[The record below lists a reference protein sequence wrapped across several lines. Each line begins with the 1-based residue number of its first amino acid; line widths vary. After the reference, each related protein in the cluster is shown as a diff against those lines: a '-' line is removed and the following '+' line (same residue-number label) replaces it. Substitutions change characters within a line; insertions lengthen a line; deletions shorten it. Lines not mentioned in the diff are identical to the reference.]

1 VDPPLSTRTSIP
13 EGLRWHEGMLLAPQH
28 FQQLAIRSEALSH
41 HFVASGVPYFYGVT
55 RLAVDEGLLDH
66 KVFRLQALECVL
78 PDGMYVQEP
87 PEHFDLAPYKA
98 DAERGPM
105 RINLCIPESAVADRQ
120 GVMAR
125 HVAVGGPAVADTD
138 PDADEGQQAV
148 AVPRLRPN
156 VRLAGNDVPAGMVAM
171 PVAEVEYVDGAFRLT
186 EFVPPHFKV
195 NDAKFVGPLLRTC
208 KQSARKVR
216 DKANYLLEMIRSPV
230 GSANRPRFERQLN
243 ALMAGLPAFELLL
256 DSEQV
261 HPFTLYQ
268 ALCTLGANV
277 ASVGSI
283 DEIPRFP
290 RYDHDNI
297 LELFESVS
305 GTLFNTLDLGVQES
319 YTEFRL
325 DGEGQSFTISF
336 REEWTT
342 HKLVL
347 GFMGQPT
354 PEIIAWAENCYIG
367 TDSHIEAMSKNRDIG
382 AKRIRDDQ
390 HEGLRRR
397 PGTILYTLAED
408 LRRVEA
414 GETMHVY
421 NPVIGPNDASPSRI
435 FLYVKHDG

>member
-1 VDPPLSTRTSIP
+1 
-13 EGLRWHEGMLLAPQH
+13 MLLAPQH
-28 FQQLAIRSEALSH
+28 FQQLAARTEALTFHLTS
-41 HFVASGVPYFYGVT
+41 SGIPFCYGVT
-55 RLAVDEGLLDH
+55 RLVVDEALLDH
-66 KVFRLQALECVL
+66 KVFRLQTLECVL
-78 PDGMYVQEP
+78 PDGMYVQTP
-87 PEHFDLAPYKA
+87 PEPFDLAPYKA

-105 RINLCIPESAVADRQ
+105 RINLCIPEAAVADRQ

-125 HVAVGGPAVADTD
+125 YVAVGGAAVADAD

-156 VRLAGNDVPAGMVAM
+156 VRLAGTDVPAGMIAM
-171 PVAEVEYVDGAFRLT
+171 PVSEVEYVDGAFRLT
-186 EFVPPHFKV
+186 EYVPPHFKV
-195 NDAKFVGPLLRTC
+195 GEQSFCAPLTKAS

-243 ALMAGLPAFELLL
+243 ALMAGLPSFEILL
-256 DSEQV
+256 DSAEV
-261 HPFTLYQ
+261 HPFVLYQ
-268 ALCTLGANV
+268 ALCTLGAHV
-277 ASVGSI
+277 SSIGTI

-290 RYDHDNI
+290 RYDHDNC
-297 LELFESVS
+297 LELFESVAS
-305 GTLFNTLDLGVQES
+305 TLFDTLDLGVQES

-325 DGEGQSFTISF
+325 DGEGQSFTIDF
-336 REEWTT
+336 RDEWATRN
-342 HKLVL
+342 LVL

-382 AKRIRDDQ
+382 AKRIRDDH

-397 PGTILYTLAED
+397 PGTILYTLGEE
-408 LRRVEA
+408 LRRIEP

>member
-1 VDPPLSTRTSIP
+1 
-13 EGLRWHEGMLLAPQH
+13 
-28 FQQLAIRSEALSH
+28 
-41 HFVASGVPYFYGVT
+41 
-55 RLAVDEGLLDH
+55 
-66 KVFRLQALECVL
+66 
-78 PDGMYVQEP
+78 
-87 PEHFDLAPYKA
+87 
-98 DAERGPM
+98 
-105 RINLCIPESAVADRQ
+105 
-120 GVMAR
+120 
-125 HVAVGGPAVADTD
+125 
-138 PDADEGQQAV
+138 
-148 AVPRLRPN
+148 
-156 VRLAGNDVPAGMVAM
+156 
-171 PVAEVEYVDGAFRLT
+171 
-186 EFVPPHFKV
+186 
-195 NDAKFVGPLLRTC
+195 
-208 KQSARKVR
+208 VR
-216 DKANYLLEMIRSPV
+216 DKANSLLEMIRSPV